1 MNKKN
6 LKFKKQKMKNE
17 KVVRE
22 WMGIIA
28 HVILILWS
36 ITWDLKPLILDQ
48 KSCMGLIKSW
58 RPNSLVNTKTIW
70 AFLDPHSAKNQDK
83 AQHKK
88 VDSTMNA
95 V

>member
-1 MNKKN
+1 
-6 LKFKKQKMKNE
+6 
-17 KVVRE
+17 
-22 WMGIIA
+22 MGIVA

-36 ITWDLKPLILDQ
+36 IAWDLSPLIFNQ

-70 AFLDPHSAKNQDK
+70 AFLVPHSAKNQDK